1 MVIFAWTFVKIK
13 ANVFQI
19 VIFIKYATII
29 SSTVYVTELLLCNE
43 SSELLVF
50 SYTRIAIVDFN
61 HDYRLVLNIPT

>member
-1 MVIFAWTFVKIK
+1 MVSFAWTFVKIK

-43 SSELLVF
+43 SSKLLVF
-50 SYTRIAIVDFN
+50 SYTHIAIVDID
-61 HDYRLVLNIPT
+61 HDYRLVLNIQT